1 MLDLNKLYKQISAL
15 GIYQQNRSNDLVKAV
30 KAAKAQVLSVLENPQ
45 AFRDKL
51 ERANAS
57 WLIAIP
63 TDEEP
68 FTTFAPRACPESY
81 TVLSTDG
88 SQINPDR
95 HSPHPALL
103 INVGKVKIGYGDFL
117 GYKMESEPSLFF
129 EERDIKRRFGGEE
142 REVSGQ
148 VLAALRQKMEHEE
161 LKTMIEECG
170 QTPAVA
176 LVDGT
181 LILWNIEANPKR
193 LKELGTADLKQ
204 QAFLSFMRLLSV
216 GKETGIPVAGYI
228 SSPGSSDVINSLK
241 VSLCPSDPVNCKE
254 CPYKAASCDGT
265 LPCDKIDGVTD
276 AGLFRRLLGVGKR
289 SSLFISTSE
298 ILDAYGDERVA
309 FFYINVGKEVARV
322 ELPGWVSRDKDM
334 VGLVHATCLDQANK
348 GSGYPVA
355 VAEAHEQAVV
365 KSADKHTFD
374 QLIFQVFVKNG
385 IPAAES
391 RKALR
396 KKGGFI

>member
-117 GYKMESEPSLFF
+117 GYKMESQP
-129 EERDIKRRFGGEE
+129 
-142 REVSGQ
+142 
-148 VLAALRQKMEHEE
+148 
-161 LKTMIEECG
+161 
-170 QTPAVA
+170 
-176 LVDGT
+176 
-181 LILWNIEANPKR
+181 
-193 LKELGTADLKQ
+193 
-204 QAFLSFMRLLSV
+204 LL
-216 GKETGIPVAGYI
+216 
-228 SSPGSSDVINSLK
+228 
-241 VSLCPSDPVNCKE
+241 
-254 CPYKAASCDGT
+254 
-265 LPCDKIDGVTD
+265 
-276 AGLFRRLLGVGKR
+276 
-289 SSLFISTSE
+289 
-298 ILDAYGDERVA
+298 
-309 FFYINVGKEVARV
+309 
-322 ELPGWVSRDKDM
+322 
-334 VGLVHATCLDQANK
+334 
-348 GSGYPVA
+348 
-355 VAEAHEQAVV
+355 
-365 KSADKHTFD
+365 
-374 QLIFQVFVKNG
+374 
-385 IPAAES
+385 
-391 RKALR
+391 
-396 KKGGFI
+396 

>member
-1 MLDLNKLYKQISAL
+1 
-15 GIYQQNRSNDLVKAV
+15 
-30 KAAKAQVLSVLENPQ
+30 
-45 AFRDKL
+45 
-51 ERANAS
+51 
-57 WLIAIP
+57 
-63 TDEEP
+63 
-68 FTTFAPRACPESY
+68 
-81 TVLSTDG
+81 
-88 SQINPDR
+88 
-95 HSPHPALL
+95 
-103 INVGKVKIGYGDFL
+103 
-117 GYKMESEPSLFF
+117 
-129 EERDIKRRFGGEE
+129 
-142 REVSGQ
+142 
-148 VLAALRQKMEHEE
+148 
-161 LKTMIEECG
+161 
-170 QTPAVA
+170 
-176 LVDGT
+176 
-181 LILWNIEANPKR
+181 
-193 LKELGTADLKQ
+193 
-204 QAFLSFMRLLSV
+204 
-216 GKETGIPVAGYI
+216 
-228 SSPGSSDVINSLK
+228 
-241 VSLCPSDPVNCKE
+241 
-254 CPYKAASCDGT
+254 
-265 LPCDKIDGVTD
+265 CDKIDGVTD